1 MIEINDKAKCCGCG
15 ACVNKCPRG
24 CISIAYDD
32 EGFMYPQVDLDSCV
46 DCGICEKVCPI
57 LNVVNKE
64 RKPLEVYAAINEN
77 ESIRIASSSGG
88 LFTAFAE
95 FVLQEGGIVLGAAFT
110 KDWKVAHECVDH
122 LGSLSRL
129 RGSKYIQSEIKKA
142 YRQTEKELKEGE
154 LVLFTGTPCQIAG
167 LRSYLQ
173 RDYDSLLTIDILC
186 HGVPSTRV
194 FQEYIRELA
203 KGDKIS
209 SINMRSKV
217 RGWKSYHLNINDYS
231 VVWSSDIFMR
241 AFIGNLILRP
251 SCYECKFKTGRCG
264 SDVSLGD
271 FWGVKKCHKE
281 LDDDKGLSL
290 VLINTEKGRRL
301 FESLG
306 NVKETVV
313 KYEESIIL
321 NDGIIGSV
329 KPHRNR
335 ARFFE
340 ELQRAV
346 SVTSLMERMLQPPVW
361 IKWKYAI
368 ASSIYKLIHSV

>member
-1 MIEINDKAKCCGCG
+1 
-15 ACVNKCPRG
+15 
-24 CISIAYDD
+24 
-32 EGFMYPQVDLDSCV
+32 MYPKVDFEDCV
-46 DCGICEKVCPI
+46 DCGLCEKVCSI
-57 LNVVNKE
+57 WNVLSDE
-64 RKPLEVYAAINEN
+64 RKPLDVYAAINEN

-129 RGSKYIQSEIKKA
+129 RGSKYIQSEIRTT
-142 YRQTEKELKEGE
+142 YRQAEKELKGGR
-154 LVLFTGTPCQIAG
+154 LVLFTGTPCQIRG
-167 LRSYLQ
+167 LYSYLQ
-173 RDYDSLLTIDILC
+173 RDYENLLTIDILC

-194 FQEYIRELA
+194 FQGYLRELT

-217 RGWKSYHLNINDYS
+217 RGWKSYHMNVNDYS

-251 SCYECKFKTGRCG
+251 SCYACKFKSGRCG

-281 LDDDKGLSL
+281 MDDDKGLSL
-290 VLINTEKGRRL
+290 VLVNTEKGRRL
-301 FESLG
+301 FDSLE
-306 NVKETVV
+306 NVRKT
-313 KYEESIIL
+313 SIEFENAILL
-321 NDGIIGSV
+321 NDGVIGSV
-329 KPHRNR
+329 RPHRNR
-335 ARFFE
+335 ARFFC

-346 SVTSLMERMLQPPVW
+346 SVTTLMERMLQPPVW
-361 IKWKYAI
+361 IRWKYAI